1 MCFEGCHT
9 ASKQRVAPI
18 EYAPVAIIFV
28 GTYRQG
34 TPAFTGCYSLSL
46 HLCSRRVNQTPA
58 PRAKVIGTLCQAP
71 EICNVP
77 PERYSWA
84 LRTGRNA
91 PIRPESE
98 HHDLH
103 HHTHPFGH
111 GSGALVTGC
120 ATVPGD
126 PYYDAPRYPV
136 YEQPGYIY
144 SAPQPVYQAPPVY
157 RAPGV
162 IYSAPPP
169 AVYYGGRDRDDN
181 RWDNDRNRGDWRE
194 RERERDRAERDRA
207 ARERERRDQQ
217 AREADRRAREQD
229 QARREQAE
237 RDRRA
242 AEDRRNRENRPGR
255 LAPDSYTPS
264 PYDWRSRQQS
274 NSQEKP

>member
-1 MCFEGCHT
+1 M
-9 ASKQRVAPI
+9 
-18 EYAPVAIIFV
+18 
-28 GTYRQG
+28 TYTITRI
-34 TPAFTGCYSLSL
+34 LSATVL
-46 HLCSRRVNQTPA
+46 
-58 PRAKVIGTLCQAP
+58 
-71 EICNVP
+71 
-77 PERYSWA
+77 
-84 LRTGRNA
+84 
-91 PIRPESE
+91 
-98 HHDLH
+98 
-103 HHTHPFGH
+103 
-111 GSGALVTGC
+111 GALVTGC

-194 RERERDRAERDRA
+194 RERERDRAERDRPRRVGGGGTRGAGA
-207 ARERERRDQQ
+207 APRRPRGQHS
-217 AREADRRAREQD
+217 A
-229 QARREQAE
+229 
-237 RDRRA
+237 RA
-242 AEDRRNRENRPGR
+242 AAPAGGRGPAEGRRNRENRPGR